1 MRKESLKRVGAV
13 WVAWTVLTFVVLVSS
28 YDSYRCVTDRDI
40 LYGVEFNPL
49 CRGLISFGGVA
60 LLVGVKTFTNAGLAA
75 YVAYCIRG
83 REMKSVAFSLAVLG
97 ITQAVVM
104 AGYWLP

>member
-60 LLVGVKTFTNAGLAA
+60 LLALYVLLLIYGIAISFRSRSHFGCLLAMGVTIMVFL
-75 YVAYCIRG
+75 YVFINIAIN
-83 REMKSVAFSLAVLG
+83 S
-97 ITQAVVM
+97 
-104 AGYWLP
+104 